1 MRCLT
6 QFDHILNL
14 KSRRMSYST
23 TVAARNAAESD
34 AEIGDQTERLSK
46 RENSVSHAAT
56 SERT

>member
-23 TVAARNAAESD
+23 TMAAKNADASD
-34 AEIGDQTERLSK
+34 VDIGDQTERLSK
-46 RENSVSHAAT
+46 REHSISHAAV
-56 SERT
+56 SEKT